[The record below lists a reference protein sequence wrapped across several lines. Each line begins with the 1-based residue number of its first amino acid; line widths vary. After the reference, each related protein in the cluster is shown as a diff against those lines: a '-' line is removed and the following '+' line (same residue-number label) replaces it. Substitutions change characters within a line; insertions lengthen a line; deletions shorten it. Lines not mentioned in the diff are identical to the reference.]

1 MSCTYCHSPDHS
13 QFHCRQ
19 KPRTQLKARKRLKK
33 LGKHG
38 NRWLET
44 RAEWF
49 RQNPAEQY
57 ECYLQIT
64 SNCLRVMTPEQT
76 TLDHVQSRSRYP
88 QLRYELSNL
97 RPACWPCNMYK
108 GSLDVDELAV

>member
-1 MSCTYCHSPDHS
+1 MSCTYCHSLDHT
-13 QFHCRQ
+13 QFYCRQ
-19 KPRTQLKARKRLKK
+19 KPRTQLQARKPLKK
-33 LGKHG
+33 IGKQG
-38 NRWLET
+38 DRWLET

-64 SNCLRVMTPEQT
+64 SNCLRVMTPQQT